1 MSKKKETE
9 IKFQL
14 VNIDLSG
21 MSLKLPDDAGN
32 VGDYDFGINLE
43 TILDSE
49 REFAIVKIAI
59 EIRSQSTILA
69 GMVANL
75 WFHIVDFSKV
85 IKKDKTGKLVVPYD
99 LQLMINT
106 VAIGTGRGILFS
118 NLRGTVL
125 HGAVLPIIDP
135 KDLTLQPSE

>member
-14 VNIDLSG
+14 VNIEQSG
-21 MSLKLPDDAGN
+21 MSLNLPEEAGN
-32 VGDYDFGINLE
+32 IENYDFGINLE

-49 REFAIVKIAI
+49 RELAIVKIAI
-59 EIRSQSTILA
+59 DIRSQSTKLA
-69 GMVANL
+69 GILANL
-75 WFHIVDFSKV
+75 WFHVVDFSKV
-85 IKKDKTGKLVVPYD
+85 IKKDKNGKLAVPYD

-118 NLRGTVL
+118 NLRGTPL

-135 KDLTLQPSE
+135 KELTLQPAE

>member
-14 VNIDLSG
+14 VSIEQSG
-21 MSLKLPDDAGN
+21 MSLKLPDDVTTVDN
-32 VGDYDFGINLE
+32 YEFGINLE

-49 REFAIVKIAI
+49 HEFAIVKISI
-59 EIRSQSTILA
+59 DIRSQSSTLA
-69 GMVANL
+69 GILANL
-75 WFHIVDFSKV
+75 WFHIVDFSNV
-85 IKKDKTGKLVVPYD
+85 IKKDKAGKLVVPYD

-106 VAIGTGRGILFS
+106 VAIGTGRGVLFS
-118 NLRGTVL
+118 NLRGTAL

-135 KDLTLQPSE
+135 KDLTLQPAE